1 MLIACKDCHRP
12 YDAGTHPAG
21 MRLRCACGTVL
32 EVPEA
37 DGGEVAT
44 LHCSSC
50 GAGLP
55 SGSTECGFCGS
66 GVTLGQ
72 RGLGDV
78 CPHCLARTVVGAK
91 FCGACGGGIER
102 TAVPHALVN
111 WDCPRCQNPL
121 REVGATNTRSGRLVE
136 CGHCAGL
143 WIDEHSFENLVHK
156 RERHAP
162 PPIPGAQR
170 ETGSPRLR
178 PETVAYLPCPVC
190 GERMHRKNF
199 ANHSGVI
206 LDWCKGHGFWFD
218 ADELERVMEFVDAGG
233 MQRARIREQDR
244 QAISAAR
251 QARID
256 AQRVAPLPTSLQ
268 GRARP
273 RSRGDDL
280 LDGVVTFLGN
290 LFGRNLF

>member
-21 MRLRCACGTVL
+21 TRLRCACGTVL

-37 DGGEVAT
+37 DGGEVKT

-66 GVTLGQ
+66 GVALGQ

-78 CPHCLARTVVGAK
+78 CPHCMARTVVGAK

-111 WDCPRCQNPL
+111 WNCPRCQHPL

-143 WIDEHSFENLVHK
+143 WIDEHSFEAIVHR
-156 RERHAP
+156 REREAP
-162 PPIPGAQR
+162 SPILGVTR
-170 ETGSPRLR
+170 ESAPRSLQ

-190 GERMHRKNF
+190 AERMHRKNF
-199 ANHSGVI
+199 ANQSGVI

-218 ADELERVMEFVDAGG
+218 ADELERVLAFVDAGG
-233 MQRARIREQDR
+233 MQQARSRAREDALRSEAQR
-244 QAISAAR
+244 AAR
-251 QARID
+251 EARREAGHRAAQRID
-256 AQRVAPLPTSLQ
+256 PL
-268 GRARP
+268 RRP
-273 RSRGDDL
+273 RDASL
-280 LDGVVTFLGN
+280 LDVLGSFLGG
-290 LFGRNLF
+290 LF